1 VGPAA
6 RARVTMTPV
15 SGVTRTDSSR
25 AARLRSVPLGDV
37 SMRPGFWADRMAA
50 NRRGIT
56 ALLTRLEAEGVVDNF
71 RRISGAVTAERRGL
85 WFTDSDLYKW
95 IEGVAWSLATVVDPK
110 LREGLDAVVEAVIAA
125 QAPDG
130 YLNTAF
136 GDDRY
141 ADLTTS
147 HELYCAGHLFQ
158 AAVAHHRVTG
168 DGRLLACAI
177 RLADHLD
184 TTFGP
189 SRREDVD
196 AHPGIEM
203 GLVELARETGDDR
216 YLTLARWFLDRV
228 DHAGLRELWGHA
240 VRAQYYACGLADV
253 VLETGD
259 ASLARD
265 VARMWSSMVET
276 RSYVTGGVG
285 GRWLG
290 ESVGRRYELPNASAY
305 AETCAGIGVVLWAWR
320 MLQRDGRAEFADRL
334 ELALHNA
341 ALVGMAMAGDEWS
354 YVNPLADAGDDE
366 QDPWMHDLAGFNL
379 FFLPARR
386 HPFHPVTCCPPN
398 VNRLLASLPGYL
410 YGTSAE
416 GLWVHLYAGSSVR
429 AAGLGLTVTTDY
441 PWSGQV
447 DITLDEV
454 EARVPRSLFLRIPGW
469 CASPEVAVNDERL
482 AAPEP
487 GAYLELHRDWKVAD
501 HIRLDLEMRPEAL
514 VAHPRVE
521 ATRGSVAIRR
531 GPLVYC
537 AEAVDHPGID
547 VLEVGLATE
556 APLVDEWRADLLGGV
571 TVVRTRGS
579 RRVTPFPGLYA
590 PVPISAE
597 VEPVDLTLIPYF
609 AWANREL
616 GAMTVWLA
624 TSDRRP

>member
-1 VGPAA
+1 
-6 RARVTMTPV
+6 
-15 SGVTRTDSSR
+15 
-25 AARLRSVPLGDV
+25 
-37 SMRPGFWADRMAA
+37 MRPGFWADRMAA

-56 ALLTRLEAEGVVDNF
+56 TLLARLEAEGVVDNF
-71 RRISGAVTAERRGL
+71 RRMSGAVDAERRGL

-95 IEGVAWSLATVVDPK
+95 IEGAAWSLATVDDPV
-110 LREGLDAVVEAVIAA
+110 LREDLDAVVQAVIAA

-168 DGRLLACAI
+168 DGRLLACAV
-177 RLADHLD
+177 RLADQLD
-184 TTFGP
+184 ATFGP
-189 SRREDVD
+189 GRREDVD
-196 AHPGIEM
+196 AHPGVEM
-203 GLVELARETGDDR
+203 GLVELARETDDDR
-216 YLTLARWFLDRV
+216 YLTLARWFLDRI

-240 VRAQYYACGLADV
+240 VRVQYYACGLADV
-253 VLETGD
+253 VLDTGD
-259 ASLARD
+259 EEIARD
-265 VARMWSSMVET
+265 VERLWSSMVDT

-305 AETCAGIGVVLWAWR
+305 AETCAGIAAVLWGWR
-320 MLQRDGRAEFADRL
+320 MLQREGRAEFADRL

-366 QDPWMHDLAGFNL
+366 HDPWMHDLAGFNL
-379 FFLPARR
+379 LFVPARR

-410 YGTSAE
+410 YGTSEE
-416 GLWVHLYAGSSVR
+416 GVWVHLYAGSSVR

-441 PWSGQV
+441 PWRGQV
-447 DITLDEV
+447 DITVDEV
-454 EARVPRSLFLRIPGW
+454 EVGARVPRSVFLRIPGW
-469 CASPEVAVNDERL
+469 CASPEVALNDERL

-487 GAYLELHRDWKVAD
+487 GAYLELHRDWKVGD
-501 HIRLDLEMRPEAL
+501 HIRLDLAMRPEAL

-521 ATRGSVAIRR
+521 AARGSVAVRR

-547 VLEVGLATE
+547 VLEVRLATQ
-556 APLVDEWRADLLGGV
+556 APLVVEWRADLLGGV
-571 TVVRTRGS
+571 MTISASGTRP
-579 RRVTPFPGLYA
+579 VTPFPALYA
-590 PVPISAE
+590 PATTSVD
-597 VEPVDLTLIPYF
+597 VEPVSITLVPYF
-609 AWANREL
+609 AWANRGL

-624 TSDRRP
+624 DAGAAPAESG